1 MPTPLIPA
9 LTDNDLYKFT
19 MGQVTHD
26 YADAVVRYAFI
37 NRDRRPF
44 PPGFAE
50 LLRSHVDAMADLRLT
65 PQEYD
70 WVRCCAPWLK
80 LGYLQWLRQF
90 RFDPSQVRIAQH
102 GADLRLDVE
111 GPWIET
117 IYWEVPLMALISELY
132 FRDARPDPDWEQR
145 LREKADRMADAGV
158 NWIDFGTRRRF
169 SFAVQDRVNEILKPY
184 APRFRGTS
192 NPYLAM
198 RHNLTPHGTFAHEL
212 PMALQAKVGVRMCN
226 RAALDVWV
234 AHYRGDLGIA
244 LADTV
249 TTDVFLRDFDT
260 FYAKLFDG
268 VRIDS
273 GDPAAIGE
281 RFVAHYQRLK
291 IDPASKVLVFS
302 DALNADRAIALHR
315 QFHGRVRVTAGI
327 GTHLTN
333 DVGHRPLNMV
343 IKMTHADFG
352 DGPVGLVK
360 LSDEPGKYTGD
371 PADIETARRVLG
383 LTG

>member
-1 MPTPLIPA
+1 
-9 LTDNDLYKFT
+9 

-26 YADAVVRYAFI
+26 FNEALVRYRFI

-44 PPGFAE
+44 PPGFAAE
-50 LLRSHVDAMADLRLT
+50 LTAHLEAMSDLRLT

-70 WVRCCAPWLK
+70 WLRCCAPWLK

-90 RFDPSQVRIAQH
+90 RFDPRQIRVEQQ
-102 GADLRLDVE
+102 GDDLRLTVE
-111 GPWIET
+111 GPWIEA

-132 FRDARPDPDWEQR
+132 FRDVAPAPDWERR
-145 LREKADRMADAGV
+145 LREKADRLAGAGV

-169 SFAVQDRVNEILKPY
+169 SFAVQDRVDELLKPY

-198 RHNLTPHGTFAHEL
+198 KHNLAPQGTFAHEL
-212 PMALQAKVGVRMCN
+212 PMALQAKVGVRACN

-234 AHYRGDLGIA
+234 NQYRGDLGIA
-244 LADTV
+244 PADTV
-249 TTDVFLRDFDT
+249 TTDVFLRDFDA

-273 GDPAAIGE
+273 GDPFEVGE
-281 RFVAHYQRLK
+281 RFVAHYQRLR
-291 IDPASKVLVFS
+291 IDPAAKVLVFS
-302 DALNADRAIALHR
+302 DALNTEKAVALHER
-315 QFHGRVRVTAGI
+315 FSGRAKVTAGI

-333 DVGHRPLNMV
+333 DVGHRALKMV
-343 IKMTHADFG
+343 IKLTHADFG
-352 DGPVGLVK
+352 HGPVGLVK
-360 LSDEPGKYTGD
+360 LSDELGKHTGD
-371 PADIETARRVLG
+371 PADIEAAKRTLG
-383 LTG
+383 LKA